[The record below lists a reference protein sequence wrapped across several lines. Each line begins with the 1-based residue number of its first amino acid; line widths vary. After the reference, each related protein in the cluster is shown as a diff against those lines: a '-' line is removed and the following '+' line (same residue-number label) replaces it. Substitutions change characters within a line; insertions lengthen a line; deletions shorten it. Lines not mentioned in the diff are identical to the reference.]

1 MPTVLLLFCAVL
13 SIISY
18 DVMTR
23 LNYTVYIFLNLSTET
38 DELAPDFDRF
48 WTSMLPILRKL
59 FNAKGQTSLAIWRSN
74 VTSANFDRRTRFLNY
89 PSKLKHEKLRH
100 RIQ

>member
-48 WTSMLPILRKL
+48 
-59 FNAKGQTSLAIWRSN
+59 
-74 VTSANFDRRTRFLNY
+74 
-89 PSKLKHEKLRH
+89 
-100 RIQ
+100 